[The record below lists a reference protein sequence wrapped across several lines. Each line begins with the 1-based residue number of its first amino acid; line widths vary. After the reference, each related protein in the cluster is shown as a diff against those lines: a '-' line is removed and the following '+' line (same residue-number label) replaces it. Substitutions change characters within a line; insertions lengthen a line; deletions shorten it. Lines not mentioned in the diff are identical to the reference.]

1 MKTVLAFMLPED
13 IDYHT
18 DDDGNILIF
27 NSLDEMAGYCN
38 DNNIS
43 LDDVKVFDVEVIDD

>member
-1 MKTVLAFMLPED
+1 MRTVLTFMLPED

-18 DDDGNILIF
+18 DIDGNILIF
-27 NSLDEMAGYCN
+27 DSLDEMAGYCN

-43 LDDVKVFDVEVIDD
+43 LEDVKVFDVEVIDE

>member
-18 DDDGNILIF
+18 DSEGNILIF
-27 NSLDEMAGYCN
+27 DNLDEIASYCN

-43 LDDVKVFDVEVIDD
+43 LDDVKVFDVEVLDD